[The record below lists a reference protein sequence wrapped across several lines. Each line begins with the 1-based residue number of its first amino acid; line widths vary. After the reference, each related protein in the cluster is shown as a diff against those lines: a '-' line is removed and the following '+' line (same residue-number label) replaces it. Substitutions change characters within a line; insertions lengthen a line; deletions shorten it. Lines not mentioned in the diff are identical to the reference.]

1 MLPTDPN
8 ILYSYLNT
16 KLRNDYPS
24 ISALCDDMDEDEA
37 VIMKSM
43 EGAGYHYDAGRNQFV

>member
-16 KLRNDYPS
+16 KLRNDYSS
-24 ISALCDDMDEDEA
+24 IAALCDDMDEDE
-37 VIMKSM
+37 IWKIR
-43 EGAGYHYDAGRNQFV
+43 DRINQLADEI